1 MLHAYLFACDAVLL
15 TVGTLVQVAQLEEQ
29 NSYLLEQIA
38 HLQDELKAASFQ
50 AECVKC
56 GTSAQIIIGLQQK
69 FELHK
74 ASTEEI
80 ELSLRQDA
88 HELSLEIRALKLALE
103 QGQGSEDAEILR
115 LRTSAQNDKVS
126 EWSTR

>member
-1 MLHAYLFACDAVLL
+1 MLL

-38 HLQDELKAASFQ
+38 HLQDELKAASIQ
-50 AECVKC
+50 VECVKC

-74 ASTEEI
+74 ASKEEI
-80 ELSLRQDA
+80 ELSLHQDA
-88 HELSLEIRALKLALE
+88 HELSLEISALKLALE
-103 QGQGSEDAEILR
+103 QGQGSGDAEILR
-115 LRTSAQNDKVS
+115 LRTSAQNDKVRL
-126 EWSTR
+126 EHLLNH